1 MIVTDE
7 KIFDWIADEEN
18 GDMTVG
24 EGQDGETTGMAEA
37 RDEADVVVASS
48 RPAQEVKV
56 SNLTSLSDDKA
67 TQTTGS
73 IIILMILFLTAYY
86 GIILITLVIIIF
98 SIPLAIII
106 EYIILK
112 CKGKDLI
119 HCPWD

>member
-7 KIFDWIADEEN
+7 KIVDWIADEEN

-24 EGQDGETTGMAEA
+24 EGQDGETTEA